1 LTNSMDAPKALIV
14 DDEPTICRACEKI
27 LLREGYRVKVAY
39 SGKQALALLDQEP
52 FDILFTDL
60 KMAEMGG
67 MELLETLRTRFPDTV
82 PVVITGYATIS
93 SAVETMKLGA
103 FDYLPKPFT
112 PDEMAAVAK
121 KAWEKKQNLA
131 QTRAFAQGDLLP
143 SFCGIVGKS
152 PKIQEIFR
160 MIRKVAPTPST
171 VLIVGETGTGK
182 ELVARAIHTLSPRND
197 HRFCAVD
204 CGTLSVELLES
215 ELFGHVKGSFTGAVA
230 DKEGIF
236 EAADHGTVFLDEI
249 CNINLEIQGK
259 LLRFIQEREF
269 MPVGDTQTRH
279 VDIRLVFATNRDL
292 EKMVSEGAF
301 REDLYYRLYV
311 YPISLPP
318 LRERRED
325 IAVLAY
331 HLLAKMQAS
340 GSRKITTISEA
351 AIKLL
356 EQYDWPGNVRQL
368 ESTIERAVISCDGT
382 AIEPHHLP
390 MAVARAGLPEPYP
403 VPQNNAE
410 FLALKK
416 KLREQAI
423 SELERE
429 FVLDALQRNDWNVTR
444 AAQEVNIQRS
454 NFQALMRKHAIR
466 SNGAD
471 SE

>member
-1 LTNSMDAPKALIV
+1 MDSPKALIV
-14 DDEPTICRACEKI
+14 DDEPTICRSCEKI
-27 LLREGYRVKVAY
+27 LSREGYLVKIAY
-39 SGKQALALLDQEP
+39 SGKQAINILEQEP

-67 MELLETLRTRFPDTV
+67 MELLETLQSRFPDLV
-82 PVVITGYATIS
+82 PVVITGYATIA
-93 SAVETMKLGA
+93 SAVETMKMGA

-112 PDEMAAVAK
+112 PEEMAAVAK
-121 KAWEKKQNLA
+121 KAWEKRQNLLEV
-131 QTRAFAQGDLLP
+131 RAIAQGDPLP

-152 PKIQEIFR
+152 PRIQEIFR
-160 MIRKVAPTPST
+160 MIRKVAPTSST

-182 ELVARAIHTLSPRND
+182 ELVARAIHWSSPRKD

-215 ELFGHVKGSFTGAVA
+215 ELFGHVKGAFTGAVSN
-230 DKEGIF
+230 KQGIF
-236 EAADHGTVFLDEI
+236 EAADQGTVFLDEI

-269 MPVGDTQTRH
+269 LPVGGTDTKH

-292 EKMVSEGAF
+292 EKMVAEGSF

-311 YPISLPP
+311 YPIQLPP

-325 IAVLAY
+325 IPLLAY
-331 HLLAKMQAS
+331 HLLAKMHSES
-340 GSRKITTISEA
+340 GKHIATISDA
-351 AIKLL
+351 ALNLL
-356 EQYDWPGNVRQL
+356 ERYDWPGNIRQL
-368 ESTIERAVISCDGT
+368 ESTIERAVISCEGT
-382 AIEPHHLP
+382 SIEPHHLP
-390 MAVARAGLPEPYP
+390 MAITRAGLPEPYP
-403 VPQNNAE
+403 VPKNNQE

-423 SELERE
+423 GELERE
-429 FVLDALQRNDWNVTR
+429 FVLEALQRNDWNVTR
-444 AAQEVNIQRS
+444 AALDVDIQRP

-466 SNGAD
+466 SGHGD
-471 SE
+471 

>member
-1 LTNSMDAPKALIV
+1 MDAPKALIV
-14 DDEPTICRACEKI
+14 DDEPTICRASEKI

-39 SGKQALALLDQEP
+39 SGKQALALLEQES

-67 MELLETLRTRFPDTV
+67 MELLETLRTRFPEII

-121 KAWEKKQNLA
+121 KAWEKRQNLA
-131 QTRAFAQGDLLP
+131 ETRAIAQGEMLP
-143 SFCGIVGKS
+143 AFCGIVGKS

-160 MIRKVAPTPST
+160 MIRKVAPTSST

-182 ELVARAIHTLSPRND
+182 ELVARAIHTLSPRNE
-197 HRFCAVD
+197 HRFSAVD

-236 EAADHGTVFLDEI
+236 EAADQGTVFLDEI

-269 MPVGDTQTRH
+269 MPVGGTETKR

-292 EKMVSEGAF
+292 EKMVSEGTF

-318 LRERRED
+318 LRDRRED
-325 IAVLAY
+325 IPVLAY
-331 HLLAKMQAS
+331 HLLAKLQQS
-340 GSRKITTISEA
+340 GGKKITTISDA
-351 AIKLL
+351 ALKLL
-356 EQYDWPGNVRQL
+356 EQYDWPGNIRQL
-368 ESTIERAVISCDGT
+368 ESAIERAIISCDGST
-382 AIEPHHLP
+382 IEPHHLP

-423 SELERE
+423 SDLERE

-444 AAQEVNIQRS
+444 AAQEVNLQRS
-454 NFQALMRKHAIR
+454 NFQALMRKHAIK
-466 SNGAD
+466 SGTD
-471 SE
+471 HDK